1 MPPYEERM
9 DVGVGVEV
17 ENLESYYGGGVPSSI
32 DPKTESSAFVPILEF
47 LPIPAMIFSCKIFL
61 KFCYPCDVMLNGI

>member
-1 MPPYEERM
+1 M

-17 ENLESYYGGGVPSSI
+17 ENLESYYGGGGGVPSSV

-47 LPIPAMIFSCKIFL
+47 LPIPAIIFSHK
-61 KFCYPCDVMLNGI
+61 KFIILLPLWLYYS